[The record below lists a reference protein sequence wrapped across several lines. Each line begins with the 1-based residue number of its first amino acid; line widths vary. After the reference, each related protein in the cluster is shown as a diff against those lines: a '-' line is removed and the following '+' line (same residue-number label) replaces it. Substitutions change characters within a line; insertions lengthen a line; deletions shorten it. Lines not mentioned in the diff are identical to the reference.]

1 MAPPTRTALWM
12 RLLIMA
18 TLLVALMTPLAA
30 AQDNNNNN
38 GNGDGGGNGSSAT
51 ATASATASA
60 SATSSAPSATA
71 TAACGNSPGV
81 IQIMTPTSS
90 SYLQVGTEFN
100 ITWQYSALTN
110 TSQFP
115 AKSLV
120 LYYQNQASTATWT
133 ESPGLNI
140 STRAK
145 SFLWK
150 PPQMADGNYKVRL
163 VADGLDPQ
171 QKMGGTC
178 IPNGF
183 PGPGTSATFRI
194 INNIQLPQYPD
205 SYGPNSGASTHWTT
219 GQRWRAAMIGGATAL
234 IGLVSTLIL

>member
-71 TAACGNSPGV
+71 TAACGNSPV
-81 IQIMTPTSS
+81 PRQIAR
-90 SYLQVGTEFN
+90 
-100 ITWQYSALTN
+100 ALL
-110 TSQFP
+110 P
-115 AKSLV
+115 
-120 LYYQNQASTATWT
+120 
-133 ESPGLNI
+133 EPGLDGHVD
-140 STRAK
+140 RVA
-145 SFLWK
+145 W
-150 PPQMADGNYKVRL
+150 PQHQHAREIVPLEADADADGNYKVRL